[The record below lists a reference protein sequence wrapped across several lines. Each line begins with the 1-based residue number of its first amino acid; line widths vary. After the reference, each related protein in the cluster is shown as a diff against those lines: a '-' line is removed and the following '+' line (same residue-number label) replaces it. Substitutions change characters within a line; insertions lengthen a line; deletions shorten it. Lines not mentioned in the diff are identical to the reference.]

1 MREVRRG
8 INLEYWW
15 LKEGCKVGQEQ
26 SGRVPTWSTGVD
38 VLQWSTQLGPPSSL
52 SVALWD
58 EAGPPGCTPPRGEGE
73 RKGGRRREEGERGGE
88 KVVCVQ

>member
-1 MREVRRG
+1 M
-8 INLEYWW
+8 
-15 LKEGCKVGQEQ
+15 
-26 SGRVPTWSTGVD
+26 D
-38 VLQWSTQLGPPSSL
+38 VLQWSTRLGPPSSL

-88 KVVCVQ
+88 RKEREVERRWFVLNDFTG